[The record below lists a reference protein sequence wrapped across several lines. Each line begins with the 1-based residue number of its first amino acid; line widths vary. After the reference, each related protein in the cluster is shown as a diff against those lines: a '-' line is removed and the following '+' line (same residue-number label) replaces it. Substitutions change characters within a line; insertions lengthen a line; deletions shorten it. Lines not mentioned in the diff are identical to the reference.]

1 MRNLLV
7 LLLIGHICYSLSI
20 SNCTTISKA
29 GSYELN
35 RNLSGAPFGTEYG
48 VSVLSYYTYCLRIN
62 SSDVSLNCNGYSINA
77 TDSVKDYFGIVVQGS
92 NNLSDSNSISNISI
106 SNCKISGYYVS
117 ILLGQAN
124 YSTIDNLSSSNEH
137 YGSLIYKSDFIRVSN
152 SLVTKPLKAGFY
164 MFESPGNIE
173 FFNNTVNGGFSP
185 TILGG
190 KKHTFFNYGY
200 FITGENI
207 SILNNSAI
215 NTSGEGFHM
224 ENISNADV
232 AHNFAIDNA
241 EIGFAILIGRN
252 ISFEMNR
259 AIGND
264 TSLDVAHSDNLRI
277 STNTFSD
284 SLFVQNTTNS
294 ILSYNMVLNSNGQ
307 GIGIYKVKNISFI
320 KNSVLNSSDLGSALG
335 FGDIIS
341 ISDDVYCY
349 NRYDPY
355 FSFRQ
360 LYDFQYSNSSNI
372 TIKNITCDHS
382 YPEGLCSNPCPEI
395 TTQEPATTPTKIHQG
410 CFSLAILL
418 SICLGVFSSVLKVR
432 A

>member
-1 MRNLLV
+1 
-7 LLLIGHICYSLSI
+7 
-20 SNCTTISKA
+20 
-29 GSYELN
+29 
-35 RNLSGAPFGTEYG
+35 
-48 VSVLSYYTYCLRIN
+48 
-62 SSDVSLNCNGYSINA
+62 
-77 TDSVKDYFGIVVQGS
+77 
-92 NNLSDSNSISNISI
+92 
-106 SNCKISGYYVS
+106 
-117 ILLGQAN
+117 
-124 YSTIDNLSSSNEH
+124 
-137 YGSLIYKSDFIRVSN
+137 
-152 SLVTKPLKAGFY
+152 

-232 AHNFAIDNA
+232 AHNFAIDNNGN
-241 EIGFAILIGRN
+241 GFIILN
-252 ISFEMNR
+252 
-259 AIGND
+259 
-264 TSLDVAHSDNLRI
+264 
-277 STNTFSD
+277 STNVIFQSNILKNND
-284 SLFVQNTTNS
+284 FFLSKNNLSRLYQNSFFGSVYIENS
-294 ILSYNMVLNSNGQ
+294 KYQDIFNNTINSSATDGAAVFNS
-307 GIGIYKVKNISFI
+307 SFI
-320 KNSVLNSSDLGSALG
+320 NLQSNYIFNSKYSGFKILFSSDLQLQNNA
-335 FGDIIS
+335 
-341 ISDDVYCY
+341 YCY
-349 NRYDPY
+349 SNFLEGGRPY
-355 FSFRQ
+355 PIVD
-360 LYDFQYSNSSNI
+360 LQYSNSSNI

>member
-232 AHNFAIDNA
+232 AHNFAIDNNGN
-241 EIGFAILIGRN
+241 GFIILN
-252 ISFEMNR
+252 
-259 AIGND
+259 
-264 TSLDVAHSDNLRI
+264 
-277 STNTFSD
+277 STNVIFQSNILKNND
-284 SLFVQNTTNS
+284 FFLSKNNLSRLYQNSFFGSVYIENS
-294 ILSYNMVLNSNGQ
+294 KYQDIFNNTINSSATDGAAVFNS
-307 GIGIYKVKNISFI
+307 SFI
-320 KNSVLNSSDLGSALG
+320 NLQSNYIFNSKYSGFKILFSSDLQLQNNA
-335 FGDIIS
+335 
-341 ISDDVYCY
+341 YCY
-349 NRYDPY
+349 SNFLEGGRPY
-355 FSFRQ
+355 PIVD
-360 LYDFQYSNSSNI
+360 LQYSNSSNI